1 MLPDL
6 KVMGSPDLES
16 KTLKPQAKGDLD
28 SPFKVVFVCVCVC
41 VCVCTSQT
49 SSYRQV
55 FRADGKEG
63 LCKQLKCY

>member
-1 MLPDL
+1 VLPDL

-41 VCVCTSQT
+41 VCVCVQARHLPT
-49 SSYRQV
+49 
-55 FRADGKEG
+55 GKFSG
-63 LCKQLKCY
+63 LTGRRVCVNS